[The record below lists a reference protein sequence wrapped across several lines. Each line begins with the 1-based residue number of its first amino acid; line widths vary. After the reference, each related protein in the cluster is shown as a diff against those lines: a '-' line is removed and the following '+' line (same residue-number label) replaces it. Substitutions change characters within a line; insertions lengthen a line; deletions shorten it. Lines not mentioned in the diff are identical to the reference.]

1 MKQYF
6 INMNFKDENEV
17 KQFIEIAI
25 RIRMLQQAG
34 EPIPLEVKEMILNN
48 KHESEVFFVLSEML
62 NNEWKNYFL
71 FLVWRNY
78 YNFIVT
84 YRPNDLIIIVF
95 SSFVLLYVLRL
106 IFALL
111 FLQVLVLINL
121 WCKLIVYN
129 TFIYICKH
137 NVN

>member
-1 MKQYF
+1 
-6 INMNFKDENEV
+6 MNFKDEEEV
-17 KQFIEIAI
+17 KQFIEIAT

-62 NNEWKNYFL
+62 NNEWKKYFL
-71 FLVWRNY
+71 FYVWRNY

-84 YRPNDLIIIVF
+84 YRPNDLIFIVF
-95 SSFVLLYVLRL
+95 SRFGLLYVLRL

-111 FLQVLVLINL
+111 FLQVPVLINR
-121 WCKLIVYN
+121 LIWINNWFCIIIILKNNWN
-129 TFIYICKH
+129 TIRF
-137 NVN
+137 

>member
-1 MKQYF
+1 
-6 INMNFKDENEV
+6 MNFKDENEV

-48 KHESEVFFVLSEML
+48 KNESEVFFVLSEML
-62 NNEWKNYFL
+62 NNEWKKYFL

-78 YNFIVT
+78 CNFIVT

-111 FLQVLVLINL
+111 FLQVPVLINL

-129 TFIYICKH
+129 TFIYICKQ